1 MWWRKGKGDGGDS
14 DPALGEP
21 SPTTDARETVDVGE
35 PVRRVASGGIGDVP
49 LAFAG
54 RVYYVTDGTT
64 GDAIAGW
71 PPKLAGRGF
80 RKPASSSRLRTR
92 ANEAGVAEEPD
103 AKEAADATVRR
114 FPPTLSRA
122 DTPASTPAAST
133 PRPAE
138 PDDDDGEGDFV
149 FPRSHRRRDLGSS
162 AYFLTEDLAW
172 RWRDA
177 VRRPLGLWR
186 FPRRRLFRPSDVPL
200 GPCGVASMPMGDAY
214 RRLCAGWGN
223 PVLAAQA
230 GVACEESQKTLAAE
244 LVGLAMREAGD
255 RTDPLEVKGRN
266 GRIVGEGIARNMVGL
281 LTGYLA
287 EGDEKFVGADSSSA
301 SASKSE
307 DRPMRSGTWAADA
320 IASFVAD
327 LRRLAD
333 KESEESRGGDGD
345 GTARVSLNVTVPGGA
360 GPDGSIATWRR
371 VASQLAASTRGRV
384 SSGDVSGTRRSA
396 EDVDGGDDSDRGG
409 HDGGTER
416 EGAESGGVNLK
427 TPGGFAEEPR
437 IEDATAAEY
446 DLLLTA
452 YAQREDLGGWVADD
466 SYPVDKPVFSSP
478 HVHVRVNREAAGGE
492 DGAEVDGKPR
502 ADTYRPWFFDMEDLN
517 RILRRAVAI
526 EARKAAEANAA
537 RRATLRRLMAL
548 TVTALSNTK
557 SNQKLGAFAIPG
569 LSGKGGGKQGGVGGG
584 GGGGGLIGDA
594 KDDLGDVPADEDD
607 EEEDMMEGL
616 DDDEDESLN
625 DDELMREYMREMV
638 KDGTAEEV
646 LGAWAQS
653 VSQQQANG
661 AGGKRGKSGSNDEKQ
676 EVNVGPVAHFAM
688 VHGFTL
694 YFGLSC
700 AWWNFA
706 NAMDNFLCD
715 KGGWVGHFLVVQNT
729 PFADMMQ
736 SVEVG
741 TFEGICAA
749 SLAASAARDVGQR
762 IVAGSRARERRLGA
776 HADGLKATDARLAR
790 ASEALEAHEALAV
803 RTRAYLNEMHARNAQ
818 AAREAAEDAAGRRPR
833 GRFGRK
839 TNRRGGGSRTGADPI
854 DGFAPDM
861 LPPPNLRTEAD
872 FARLEQELTAMREEL
887 AALTKDRDE
896 RRARLLRAVQEDI
909 ESTVADTFESAR
921 FAEGLRAA
929 AGRVTGGAPVRVE
942 TSVERDGSMANG
954 ASHALVLTGGPAR
967 AAAVLDTPPLFVASL
982 GDDARGMLGTT
993 FGGPA
998 GWLKDAESSS
1008 YVIKA

>member
-1 MWWRKGKGDGGDS
+1 MWWRKGKGDA

-21 SPTTDARETVDVGE
+21 SPTSDARETVDVGE

-64 GDAIAGW
+64 GNAIAGW

-80 RKPASSSRLRTR
+80 RKPASSSRQRTR

-103 AKEAADATVRR
+103 AKEAADPPVRR
-114 FPPTLSRA
+114 FPPTFSRA

-186 FPRRRLFRPSDVPL
+186 FSRRRLFRPSDVPL

-230 GVACEESQKTLAAE
+230 GVACDESQKTLAAE

-255 RTDPLEVKGRN
+255 GTDPLEVKGRN
-266 GRIVGEGIARNMVGL
+266 GRIVGEGIARNTVGL

-287 EGDEKFVGADSSSA
+287 EGDEKFGADSA
-301 SASKSE
+301 SASASSSWPFSREE

-333 KESEESRGGDGD
+333 RESEESRGGDGD
-345 GTARVSLNVTVPGGA
+345 GTSRVSLNVTVPGGA

-371 VASQLAASTRGRV
+371 VASQLAASTKGRA

-396 EDVDGGDDSDRGG
+396 EDVDGGDDSDRGVD
-409 HDGGTER
+409 DGGTET
-416 EGAESGGVNLK
+416 GAESGGGREGINPK
-427 TPGGFAEEPR
+427 TGFAEEPR

-452 YAQREDLGGWVADD
+452 YAQREDLTWADD

-492 DGAEVDGKPR
+492 NGAEVDGKPG

-569 LSGKGGGKQGGVGGG
+569 LSGKGGGKQGGGGV
-584 GGGGGLIGDA
+584 GGGGLISDA

-616 DDDEDESLN
+616 DDDDDESLN

-661 AGGKRGKSGSNDEKQ
+661 AGGKRGKGGSNDGKQ

-700 AWWNFA
+700 AWWGFA

-715 KGGWVGHFLVVQNT
+715 KGGWIGHFLMVQNT
-729 PFADMMQ
+729 QFADMMQ

-749 SLAASAARDVGQR
+749 SLAASAAKDVGQR
-762 IVAGSRARERRLGA
+762 IVAGARARERRLGA

-818 AAREAAEDAAGRRPR
+818 AAREAAEEAAQLAAGRRPR
-833 GRFGRK
+833 GRNGR
-839 TNRRGGGSRTGADPI
+839 NGRSGGRNGAGSI
-854 DGFAPDM
+854 DGIAPDM
-861 LPPPNLRTEAD
+861 LPPANLRTEAD
-872 FARLEQELTAMREEL
+872 FARLEQELAAMREEL
-887 AALTKDRDE
+887 AALTRDRDE

-929 AGRVTGGAPVRVE
+929 AGRVTGSPVRVE
-942 TSVERDGSMANG
+942 SVERDGMATG
-954 ASHALVLTGGPAR
+954 VSHALVLTGGPAR
-967 AAAVLDTPPLFVASL
+967 AAAVLETPPLFVASL
-982 GDDARGMLGTT
+982 GDDAREMLGTT

>member
-1 MWWRKGKGDGGDS
+1 M
-14 DPALGEP
+14 
-21 SPTTDARETVDVGE
+21 
-35 PVRRVASGGIGDVP
+35 
-49 LAFAG
+49 
-54 RVYYVTDGTT
+54 
-64 GDAIAGW
+64 
-71 PPKLAGRGF
+71 
-80 RKPASSSRLRTR
+80 
-92 ANEAGVAEEPD
+92 
-103 AKEAADATVRR
+103 
-114 FPPTLSRA
+114 
-122 DTPASTPAAST
+122 
-133 PRPAE
+133 
-138 PDDDDGEGDFV
+138 
-149 FPRSHRRRDLGSS
+149 
-162 AYFLTEDLAW
+162 
-172 RWRDA
+172 
-177 VRRPLGLWR
+177 
-186 FPRRRLFRPSDVPL
+186 
-200 GPCGVASMPMGDAY
+200 
-214 RRLCAGWGN
+214 
-223 PVLAAQA
+223 
-230 GVACEESQKTLAAE
+230 
-244 LVGLAMREAGD
+244 
-255 RTDPLEVKGRN
+255 
-266 GRIVGEGIARNMVGL
+266 
-281 LTGYLA
+281 
-287 EGDEKFVGADSSSA
+287 
-301 SASKSE
+301 
-307 DRPMRSGTWAADA
+307 
-320 IASFVAD
+320 
-327 LRRLAD
+327 
-333 KESEESRGGDGD
+333 
-345 GTARVSLNVTVPGGA
+345 
-360 GPDGSIATWRR
+360 
-371 VASQLAASTRGRV
+371 
-384 SSGDVSGTRRSA
+384 
-396 EDVDGGDDSDRGG
+396 
-409 HDGGTER
+409 
-416 EGAESGGVNLK
+416 
-427 TPGGFAEEPR
+427 
-437 IEDATAAEY
+437 
-446 DLLLTA
+446 
-452 YAQREDLGGWVADD
+452 
-466 SYPVDKPVFSSP
+466 FSSP

-616 DDDEDESLN
+616 DDDDDESLN

-818 AAREAAEDAAGRRPR
+818 AAREAAEDAAGRAGARTVRP
-833 GRFGRK
+833 
-839 TNRRGGGSRTGADPI
+839 
-854 DGFAPDM
+854 
-861 LPPPNLRTEAD
+861 E
-872 FARLEQELTAMREEL
+872 
-887 AALTKDRDE
+887 DE
-896 RRARLLRAVQEDI
+896 
-909 ESTVADTFESAR
+909 TVA
-921 FAEGLRAA
+921 AA
-929 AGRVTGGAPVRVE
+929 AAEPARTQ
-942 TSVERDGSMANG
+942 SMA
-954 ASHALVLTGGPAR
+954 SRPTCCPR
-967 AAAVLDTPPLFVASL
+967 P
-982 GDDARGMLGTT
+982 T
-993 FGGPA
+993 FGPRRTSPG
-998 GWLKDAESSS
+998 SSRNS
-1008 YVIKA
+1008 PRCARSSRR